1 MATLKLE
8 IVTPESKAYSDDVEM
23 VVVPGSEG
31 ELGILPQHI
40 PLLTAIKPGELRVQK
55 QGQETVFAV
64 GEGFVEVTQESVIV
78 LTDMALK
85 DTQIDEALAQ
95 EEVNRAEA
103 ELKSHRRG
111 QSRKIA
117 GETERQAPPASLT
130 ACARRGSD
138 FQ

>member
-8 IVTPESKAYSDDVEM
+8 IVTPEAKAYSGDVEM

-78 LTDMALK
+78 LTDMALQGA
-85 DTQIDEALAQ
+85 QIDEVLAMEEMKKAEELLKTQ
-95 EEVNRAEA
+95 RLNDEELATVEVNLE
-103 ELKSHRRG
+103 KSLAKLNVKRR
-111 QSRKIA
+111 QHH
-117 GETERQAPPASLT
+117 
-130 ACARRGSD
+130 
-138 FQ
+138 

>member
-8 IVTPESKAYSDDVEM
+8 IVTPEAKAYSGDVEM

-40 PLLTAIKPGELRVQK
+40 PLLTAIKPGELRVLK

-78 LTDMALK
+78 LTDMALQ
-85 DTQIDEALAQ
+85 DAQIDEVLAMEELKKAEELLKTQ
-95 EEVNRAEA
+95 RLNDEELATVEVNLE
-103 ELKSHRRG
+103 KSLAKLNVKRRQHR
-111 QSRKIA
+111 
-117 GETERQAPPASLT
+117 
-130 ACARRGSD
+130 
-138 FQ
+138 

>member
-103 ELKSHRRG
+103 ELKNQRLNDEELATVEVNLEKSLAKLNVKRRQHR
-111 QSRKIA
+111 
-117 GETERQAPPASLT
+117 
-130 ACARRGSD
+130 
-138 FQ
+138 